1 MLFSDSQTCSTYRE
15 VTVMTLMILNNTKQV
30 FFLVVESLKIY
41 CADGYSA
48 IEQLEISILYMGNMN
63 CHKSSCGM
71 WKMKTK
77 HFLEMKKIHIS
88 SEKSPLM
95 ILKCFN
101 IYQRNSPLNFN
112 P

>member
-77 HFLEMKKIHIS
+77 HFLEMKKNTYFVRKEPPYDI
-88 SEKSPLM
+88 KM
-95 ILKCFN
+95 F
-101 IYQRNSPLNFN
+101 
-112 P
+112 